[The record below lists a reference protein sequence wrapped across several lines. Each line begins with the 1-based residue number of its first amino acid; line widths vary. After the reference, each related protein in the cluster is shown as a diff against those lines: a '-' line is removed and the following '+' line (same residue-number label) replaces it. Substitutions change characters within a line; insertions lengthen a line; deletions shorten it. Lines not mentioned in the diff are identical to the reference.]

1 VRCLPDEIEA
11 LISLGQLEAA
21 EAFLER
27 LEEQGRKRRRAWAL
41 AAAGRC
47 RGELAA
53 ARGDLAAARRALEG
67 ALVEHERLTDPLEL
81 ARTLLVLGNVCR
93 RARRKRSARDYLER
107 AAATFDQLGATIW
120 SAHAHED
127 LRRVSPRSSR
137 RNQLST
143 TEERVA
149 VLVRKGSTNKEIARA
164 LFVSVKAVEA
174 NLTHI
179 YAKLGIRSR
188 TELALQLKPSES
200 DGGIDAPAS
209 EM

>member
-1 VRCLPDEIEA
+1 
-11 LISLGQLEAA
+11 
-21 EAFLER
+21 
-27 LEEQGRKRRRAWAL
+27 
-41 AAAGRC
+41 
-47 RGELAA
+47 
-53 ARGDLAAARRALEG
+53 
-67 ALVEHERLTDPLEL
+67 
-81 ARTLLVLGNVCR
+81 
-93 RARRKRSARDYLER
+93 
-107 AAATFDQLGATIW
+107 
-120 SAHAHED
+120 
-127 LRRVSPRSSR
+127 
-137 RNQLST
+137 
-143 TEERVA
+143 VA